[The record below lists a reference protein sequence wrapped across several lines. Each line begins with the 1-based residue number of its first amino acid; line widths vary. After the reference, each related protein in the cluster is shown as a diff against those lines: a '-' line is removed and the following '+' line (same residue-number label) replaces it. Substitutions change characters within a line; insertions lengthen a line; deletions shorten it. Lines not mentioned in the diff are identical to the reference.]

1 MKLFDPTVR
10 VHLSPSNSAMDE
22 FIFLDIEASGLSFSS
37 YPIEVA
43 YASSRGRSGAY
54 LIKPSN
60 QWIENGEWDKTAEQK
75 IHMLSIQLLN
85 EQGMDS
91 RKVACSLNEALKGSI
106 VFCSDLAYDGPWLTQ
121 LFESANVGVEFSL
134 TDIEYFFEWLGNR
147 SSKYKEELKKI
158 AMPEHRALSDA
169 QRFVDTYLNLATTSQ

>member
-60 QWIENGEWDKTAEQK
+60 CSG
-75 IHMLSIQLLN
+75 QL
-85 EQGMDS
+85 
-91 RKVACSLNEALKGSI
+91 I
-106 VFCSDLAYDGPWLTQ
+106 
-121 LFESANVGVEFSL
+121 
-134 TDIEYFFEWLGNR
+134 
-147 SSKYKEELKKI
+147 
-158 AMPEHRALSDA
+158 
-169 QRFVDTYLNLATTSQ
+169 LATVLES